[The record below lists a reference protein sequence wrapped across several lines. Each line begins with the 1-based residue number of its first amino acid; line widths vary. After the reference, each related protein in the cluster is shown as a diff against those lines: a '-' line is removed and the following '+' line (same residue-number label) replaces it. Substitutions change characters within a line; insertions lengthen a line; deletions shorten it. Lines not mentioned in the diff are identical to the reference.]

1 MNGRPLTLTLAL
13 TLTLTLTLPRY
24 EDGPKSF
31 YTVYAQLFAAL
42 DAEERAATPG
52 RAPAPGFGS
61 STEAWGEVRA
71 LYAGVWETW
80 LGLGRGLGLG
90 LGSLTLTL
98 TLTLSLT
105 LTRCASSTPRG
116 RPTPP
121 AAAARSTTSTTCA
134 APRTARCAG

>member
-1 MNGRPLTLTLAL
+1 MRTHTSVLTPVPWTGGA
-13 TLTLTLTLPRY
+13 RY

-71 LYAGVWETW
+71 LGRYRGD
-80 LGLGRGLGLG
+80 LGEI
-90 LGSLTLTL
+90 
-98 TLTLSLT
+98 
-105 LTRCASSTPRG
+105 
-116 RPTPP
+116 
-121 AAAARSTTSTTCA
+121 
-134 APRTARCAG
+134 